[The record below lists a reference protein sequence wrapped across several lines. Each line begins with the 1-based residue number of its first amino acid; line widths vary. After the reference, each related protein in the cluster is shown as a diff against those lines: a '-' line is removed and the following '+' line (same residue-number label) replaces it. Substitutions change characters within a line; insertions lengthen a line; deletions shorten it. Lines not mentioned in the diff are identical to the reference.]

1 MFRPTRLIVLVGLGF
16 YLGYT
21 FHANRSEDKCLD
33 QSGNWT
39 GTLCLITE

>member
-21 FHANRSEDKCLD
+21 FHDNRSEDRCLRAGG
-33 QSGNWT
+33 SWT
-39 GTLCLITE
+39 GDLCLKTE